1 LVNVIASSLKT
12 RFGAPVTLVI
22 WAPNS
27 TRPAQMPNSTP
38 VCLRAGPERTAR
50 NRRVKDARRSVT
62 GPLSAASAR
71 YSRIGDSDFGVRLAV
86 AKPRFLGRMATYKS
100 RRIAPRIRWTERKP
114 ITTCVSFDETE
125 LRASYC
131 AVYLD
136 HTSIHHSQGVD
147 KDKIIRSHLN
157 RTPCREW
164 LRSASAWE
172 FLCANA
178 CAYHLAACQPR
189 VHAPWG
195 ATHLAPPPRR
205 TLRPQSPRV

>member
-1 LVNVIASSLKT
+1 MLTQQHI
-12 RFGAPVTLVI
+12 
-22 WAPNS
+22 
-27 TRPAQMPNSTP
+27 
-38 VCLRAGPERTAR
+38 
-50 NRRVKDARRSVT
+50 
-62 GPLSAASAR
+62 PLT
-71 YSRIGDSDFGVRLAV
+71 
-86 AKPRFLGRMATYKS
+86 ATYKS

-195 ATHLAPPPRR
+195 ATHLDPPPRR
-205 TLRPQSPRV
+205 TLRPQSPGGKSRGRRRRSPCTRCAAARARRLWGHLFNRVFSSQRFFSL